1 MIYKGHNGMREF
13 GTALAVV
20 GIYILTLLLPLHS
33 AAGLQRNL
41 ASLGYE
47 TIGKVSICNPARPT
61 NATPD
66 TNLVD
71 NCAAA
76 GIAKTPFSDATALTQ
91 LHLPPASSPAP
102 EAWLRSAPPAAK
114 PLGKKHARAPPRQA

>member
-1 MIYKGHNGMREF
+1 MREV

-33 AAGLQRNL
+33 AAGLQRDL
-41 ASLGYE
+41 ASLGYKS
-47 TIGKVSICNPARPT
+47 IGKVSICNPAEPANT
-61 NATPD
+61 APD
-66 TNLVD
+66 ASLVV

-91 LHLPPASSPAP
+91 LHLPPASALKQAARLISSPA
-102 EAWLRSAPPAAK
+102 AAK
-114 PLGKKHARAPPRQA
+114 PLRKKHARAPPRQA